1 MDWVHTPA
9 WLKKIFPQMVL
20 EIPSQEKNIYLT
32 FDDGPTPG
40 ITSQVLAFLLAHNA
54 KATFFCLGANIEQF
68 PQTFEEIKSAGH
80 TIGNHGYKHI
90 SGFSCGLQKYIENAR
105 QGAETSTSK
114 LFRPPYGRI
123 TPWQIKR
130 LKKDYKLI
138 MWGIMSMDFKQTL
151 TSAKCLQNVIR
162 NIKPGAIILFHDTEE
177 AKENVLQV
185 LPELLDWIDKNGY
198 QAKALS

>member
-1 MDWVHTPA
+1 
-9 WLKKIFPQMVL
+9 MVWY
-20 EIPSQEKNIYLT
+20 IPSREKDIYLT

-54 KATFFCLGANIEQF
+54 KATFFCLGSKIEQSS
-68 PQTFEEIKSAGH
+68 QIFEEIRLGGH
-80 TIGNHGYKHI
+80 AIGNHGYNHV
-90 SGFSCGLQKYIENAR
+90 SGFSCGLQKYTANVR
-105 QGAETSTSK
+105 QGAEISGSK

-123 TPWQIKR
+123 SPWQIKR